1 MKKIKKALKLIGWII
16 FVIVILLVLLL
27 GYFNLPVKE
36 QNDKASLG
44 VTFSHRYA
52 GDIGLDWK
60 ETYLAM
66 LNDLQ
71 IRKVRL
77 PVYWDLVE
85 VVEGE
90 YDFSDIDWQLA
101 QAREKNVE
109 IILAIGQKVPRWPE
123 CAIPE
128 WAMTSDQKR
137 KEALLRFISVVM
149 ERYKDEPQIR
159 YWQIENEPFLNFG
172 ICPKPDGALLD
183 QELAVARKIDK
194 TKKIMTTDSGE
205 LSLWVGAA
213 KRGDVF
219 GTTMYRNIYKPGIGY
234 YTYPIGPRFFRFKY
248 GLIKL
253 FAEQENAIVIELQ
266 GEPWIAGWTVN
277 ASLPEQFKSMN
288 EEKLR
293 ENVTYAKQ
301 VGFPEIYLW
310 GVEWW
315 YWLKTE
321 KNYPAVWD
329 VARELYR

>member
-44 VTFSHRYA
+44 VTFSQRYA